1 MCKVPSID
9 SHPTWREKENT
20 NTSGDTWHWQELL
33 INLSPSKR
41 SYKFGDTF
49 QYKLNLWYVG
59 IWGAGKTE
67 IPGENLLRAD
77 RRTNNKLNPYVASIL
92 ATLVGSECSLHCII
106 PAPTKLKRWFVGYFR
121 FLIQK
126 RIIFFLYFNNN
137 KLPRARIDTFGYCA
151 ALRVRGPEFES
162 QMWPQIFTNLYLYQ
176 NGQNTIFTW
185 GLICSAI

>member
-49 QYKLNLWYVG
+49 QYRLTLWYVG

-67 IPGENLLRAD
+67 VQGENLEEPTTNSTHMW
-77 RRTNNKLNPYVASIL
+77 RRSWDSTPGHTGGKRVLSPLHHPCSNKTKTMVCWIFLFFVFCFVLFCFFFIEKNYIF
-92 ATLVGSECSLHCII
+92 SL
-106 PAPTKLKRWFVGYFR
+106 
-121 FLIQK
+121 
-126 RIIFFLYFNNN
+126 
-137 KLPRARIDTFGYCA
+137 
-151 ALRVRGPEFES
+151 
-162 QMWPQIFTNLYLYQ
+162 PQQQQTTMSKDWHI
-176 NGQNTIFTW
+176 
-185 GLICSAI
+185 